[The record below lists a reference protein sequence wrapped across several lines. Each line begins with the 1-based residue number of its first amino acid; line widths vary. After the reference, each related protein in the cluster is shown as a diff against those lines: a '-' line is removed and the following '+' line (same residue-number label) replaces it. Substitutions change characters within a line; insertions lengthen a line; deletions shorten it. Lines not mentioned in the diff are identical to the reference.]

1 MKKCLILSV
10 ILVCFMSFTIL
21 ANTYDISEIANVK
34 VITDYDRNATV
45 KDFDSVTFGSYPQSD
60 ENGES
65 SEPIEWIVLDKK
77 DDKVFLLS
85 KYILDCDDYNNTKTD
100 VTWEESYIREFL
112 NDYFYYVA
120 FDRAEQNI
128 ILNKKIVNNDTLNKV
143 IGGEKI
149 TPAGNNTTDKI
160 FLLSI
165 DEAEKYFLNYKYELA
180 TKATNFAKRPIY
192 RKNGISK
199 RLNDKAFLSNGC
211 SSYWLRS
218 PGLMEYE
225 AAFISE
231 YGTIFKLGHDVF
243 GNDMLGIRPAMWI
256 SADVIA
262 TQTKETTTEEITRE
276 SIVDIE
282 TIAESTTPT
291 EIVSEEVTKES
302 IVSIESISE
311 SQSDFE
317 TQTEE
322 VTISTSTVNIVETT
336 EINKVVPEET
346 TKKEK
351 IKRKDYST
359 TKSVW
364 MYWYIEGNT
373 IHFSSKESKLNHDDK
388 GIYYKTAYSTKP
400 NGECFDNDGNMIGP
414 SAEQRKMIIKAIFD
428 DKIDALYCSGIF
440 NHYENLIE
448 IENLNYL
455 NTKNVKT
462 MSTMFQH
469 CHSLQKIDLSN
480 FDTKNVTNMGA
491 MFSYCKSLTDLDVSK
506 FDTKNVKDMSG
517 LFNRCEKL
525 KQINIQNFNTE
536 NVTNMMQMF
545 YGCKEIVEL
554 DLSSFNTKNV
564 KSMARMFSDC
574 SKLKTIYASNKFV
587 TNNVS
592 GKDRDGFDAANNLF
606 DECLSLVGGNGT
618 KYNKD
623 HTDKKYAQIDSASTP
638 GYFTL
643 K

>member
-1 MKKCLILSV
+1 MKKFILLQV
-10 ILVCFMSFTIL
+10 LVVAFFCCTAF

-34 VITDYDRNATV
+34 VITDYDSNATFE
-45 KDFDSVTFGSYPQSD
+45 DFDSVTFGSYPQSD

-65 SEPIEWIVLDKK
+65 SEPIEWIVLNKK

-85 KYILDCDDYNNTKTD
+85 KYILDCDNYNDTKTD
-100 VTWEESYIREFL
+100 VTWEESYIRKFL
-112 NDYFYYVA
+112 NGNFYDEA
-120 FDRAEQNI
+120 FDSAEQNI
-128 ILNKKIVNNDTLNKV
+128 ILNKKIVNNDTINKV
-143 IGGEKI
+143 IGGEQR

-165 DEAEKYFLNYKYELA
+165 NVAEKYFKSNTNLA
-180 TKATNFAKRPIY
+180 TKATDFAKRPIY
-192 RKNGISK
+192 RKNGISR

-218 PGLMEYE
+218 PGLLEDE
-225 AAFISE
+225 AAFVSE
-231 YGTIFKLGHDVF
+231 TGHVWKLGHDVF
-243 GNDMLGIRPAMWI
+243 GNEMLGIRPAMWI

-276 SIVDIE
+276 SIMAIDATV
-282 TIAESTTPT
+282 ESTTPT
-291 EIVSEEVTKES
+291 EIVFEEVTKES

-311 SQSDFE
+311 SQSNFE

-322 VTISTSTVNIVETT
+322 VSISTSTVDIVEST

-346 TKKEK
+346 TKKEI

-359 TKSVW
+359 TKNVW
-364 MYWYIEGNT
+364 MYWHIDGST

-388 GIYYKTAYSTKP
+388 GIYYKTAYNTKA

-414 SAEQRKMIIKAIFD
+414 SAEQRKMIKKAIFD
-428 DKIDALYCSGIF
+428 DKIEALYCSGIF

-448 IENLNYL
+448 IENLNHL

-469 CHSLQKIDLSN
+469 CHSLQTIDLSN

-517 LFNRCEKL
+517 LFNQCEKL

-545 YGCKEIVEL
+545 SGCKEIVEL

-564 KSMARMFSDC
+564 KSMARMFSNC
-574 SKLKTIYASNKFV
+574 SELKTIYASNKFV

-623 HTDKKYAQIDSASTP
+623 HTDKKYAQIDSASNP